1 MTPRCPRCPTT
12 SGTCPTTT
20 SGDLHVSSL
29 YLIEAGWRTLL
40 PDVVC
45 MRCSWMCDS
54 ESIVE
59 AG

>member
-1 MTPRCPRCPTT
+1 V
-12 SGTCPTTT
+12 TTT